1 MSIIRNSS
9 EVAYQLLDIFLLF
22 GAPHILQSDNGRE
35 FTTNIIKE
43 LKDMWVDCTTVHGKP
58 RHPQSQGSVERG
70 NADIKDMLVI
80 WMRENNS
87 KKWNIGL
94 KFVQFEK
101 NSHHSGINRSPY
113 KAMFGCDAKIGLSSS
128 SLPQEILGS
137 LQTEEDLIQ
146 HFQSSDKPDE
156 ISNDKPNELSSDKP
170 NEPDERSSLQILRS
184 PLLKASFCKCIYM
197 SAIIVGF
204 DRSAY
209 FLLSNRSTIKKTT

>member
-1 MSIIRNSS
+1 MA
-9 EVAYQLLDIFLLF
+9 EGF
-22 GAPHILQSDNGRE
+22 
-35 FTTNIIKE
+35 
-43 LKDMWVDCTTVHGKP
+43 
-58 RHPQSQGSVERG
+58 ERG

-101 NSHHSGINRSPY
+101 NNSHHSGINRSPY

-146 HFQSSDKPDE
+146 HFQSSDKPNE
-156 ISNDKPNELSSDKP
+156 ISNDRPNELSSDKP
-170 NEPDERSSLQILRS
+170 NELDEESQLNAALNLSETQETELDVHMCAVCENLFFEY
-184 PLLKASFCKCIYM
+184 P
-197 SAIIVGF
+197 VF
-204 DRSAY
+204 DLCAVC
-209 FLLSNRSTIKKTT
+209 T